1 MVKESRISA
10 LCPEGEKIRVGYYS
24 KQGEPLF
31 FLTSPQRM
39 VSGLAAQTGA
49 FTLYAVG
56 KGKAKKLGTGGY
68 PAGPEAGFR
77 TPAVCTRCPSQT
89 ERAGT

>member
-1 MVKESRISA
+1 MVMESKISA

-56 KGKAKKLGTGGY
+56 KGKAKKLGTGGN
-68 PAGPEAGFR
+68 PVELEAKYGVHEKM
-77 TPAVCTRCPSQT
+77 TA
-89 ERAGT
+89 

>member
-24 KQGEPLF
+24 REGEPLF

-49 FTLYAVG
+49 FTLYTVG
-56 KGKAKKLGTGGY
+56 KGKAKKLGTGGN
-68 PAGPEAGFR
+68 PVELEAKYGVHEKM
-77 TPAVCTRCPSQT
+77 TA
-89 ERAGT
+89 

>member
-1 MVKESRISA
+1 MVMESKISA
-10 LCPEGEKIRVGYYS
+10 LCPEGEKIRVSYYN

-56 KGKAKKLGTGGY
+56 KGKAKKLGTGGN
-68 PAGPEAGFR
+68 PVELEAKYGVHEKM
-77 TPAVCTRCPSQT
+77 TA
-89 ERAGT
+89 

>member
-10 LCPEGEKIRVGYYS
+10 LCPEGEKIRVSYYS
-24 KQGEPLF
+24 REGEPLF

-56 KGKAKKLGTGGY
+56 KGAAKAKKLGTGGN
-68 PAGPEAGFR
+68 PVELEARYGVHEKM
-77 TPAVCTRCPSQT
+77 TA
-89 ERAGT
+89 

>member
-1 MVKESRISA
+1 MIKESRISA

-24 KQGEPLF
+24 REGEPLF

-56 KGKAKKLGTGGY
+56 KGKAKKLGQGGN
-68 PAGPEAGFR
+68 PVELEAKYGVHEKM
-77 TPAVCTRCPSQT
+77 TA
-89 ERAGT
+89 

>member
-24 KQGEPLF
+24 REGEPLF

-56 KGKAKKLGTGGY
+56 KGKAKKLGTGGN
-68 PAGPEAGFR
+68 PVELEARYGVHEKM
-77 TPAVCTRCPSQT
+77 TA
-89 ERAGT
+89 

>member
-1 MVKESRISA
+1 MVKESRVSA
-10 LCPEGEKIRVGYYS
+10 LCPEGEKIRVGYYN

-56 KGKAKKLGTGGY
+56 KGKAKKLGTGGN
-68 PAGPEAGFR
+68 PVELEAKYGVHEKM
-77 TPAVCTRCPSQT
+77 TA
-89 ERAGT
+89 

>member
-24 KQGEPLF
+24 REGEPLF

-56 KGKAKKLGTGGY
+56 KGKAKKLGKGGN
-68 PAGPEAGFR
+68 PVELEAKYGVHEKM
-77 TPAVCTRCPSQT
+77 TA
-89 ERAGT
+89 

>member
-10 LCPEGEKIRVGYYS
+10 LCPEGEKIRVSYYS
-24 KQGEPLF
+24 REGEPLF

-56 KGKAKKLGTGGY
+56 KGKAKKLGTGGN
-68 PAGPEAGFR
+68 PVELEARFGVHEKM
-77 TPAVCTRCPSQT
+77 TA
-89 ERAGT
+89 